1 MVQLESISSRIKDN
15 KNNTL
20 GWVRVARNI
29 EDVREIEILKNKFE
43 EIKQYDKVRSEF
55 LQIYLM
61 SLELLLT

>member
-15 KNNTL
+15 KKNNTL

-29 EDVREIEILKNKFE
+29 EDVREIEILRNKFE

-55 LQIYLM
+55 FCKFI
-61 SLELLLT
+61 S